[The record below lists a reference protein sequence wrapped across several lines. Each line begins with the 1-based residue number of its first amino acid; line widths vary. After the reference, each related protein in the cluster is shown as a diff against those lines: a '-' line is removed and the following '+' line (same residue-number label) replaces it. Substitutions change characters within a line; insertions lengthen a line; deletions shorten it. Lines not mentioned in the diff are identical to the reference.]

1 MRTEGRG
8 VISVLIVAV
17 VVAFYLLCNSS
28 FFETD
33 QIEWTSL
40 NYLRPH
46 QLDAFLEFSPINVWR
61 LDSRELKAALLE
73 HPWIVSA
80 NVRWRWPN
88 RIIVDVVE
96 RKPIAQLSSS
106 QSWFL
111 LDGEGRLLPPPV
123 GTLDGSLIVV
133 TNINVESTEQL
144 VSTAR
149 LISSIPDNLM
159 GYLAEWNWD
168 KRAFITD
175 AGTEVLI
182 GTSVDLEQ
190 KFLLLERIL
199 ADLAQRGEHATRID
213 LRIANNPVVTTR

>member
-1 MRTEGRG
+1 
-8 VISVLIVAV
+8 
-17 VVAFYLLCNSS
+17 
-28 FFETD
+28 
-33 QIEWTSL
+33 
-40 NYLRPH
+40 
-46 QLDAFLEFSPINVWR
+46 
-61 LDSRELKAALLE
+61 
-73 HPWIVSA
+73 
-80 NVRWRWPN
+80 
-88 RIIVDVVE
+88 
-96 RKPIAQLSSS
+96 
-106 QSWFL
+106 
-111 LDGEGRLLPPPV
+111 
-123 GTLDGSLIVV
+123 
-133 TNINVESTEQL
+133 NVESTEQL

>member
-1 MRTEGRG
+1 
-8 VISVLIVAV
+8 
-17 VVAFYLLCNSS
+17 
-28 FFETD
+28 
-33 QIEWTSL
+33 
-40 NYLRPH
+40 
-46 QLDAFLEFSPINVWR
+46 
-61 LDSRELKAALLE
+61 
-73 HPWIVSA
+73 
-80 NVRWRWPN
+80 VRWRWPN

-96 RKPIAQLSSS
+96 RKAIAQLSSS

-123 GTLDGSLIVV
+123 GTLDGSLLVV

-144 VSTAR
+144 VFNRPLNQFHSR
-149 LISSIPDNLM
+149 QSNGLSCRVEL
-159 GYLAEWNWD
+159 GQ
-168 KRAFITD
+168 RAFITD